1 MQAVSRWAEGATS
14 WNGWPSCALQSTPM
28 ASMSR
33 SFERVITAAVDGSLS
48 PAVLVAITVIWYCWP
63 RRSPSSTHAVSSVVQ
78 EEWAGSVRT
87 VKELTAAPPS

>member
-1 MQAVSRWAEGATS
+1 MGGSHDTVTRSPSTTVRGIARAEATC
-14 WNGWPSCALQSTPM
+14 GRA
-28 ASMSR
+28 
-33 SFERVITAAVDGSLS
+33 RVITAAVDGSLS